1 MSITAAF
8 MVPHPPLIIP
18 QVGRGG
24 EAQIAE
30 TDRAYRRAAAEIAAL
45 APETVIISSPHAT
58 AYTDYFPISPGPGS
72 RGSFGRFGAPQVRL
86 TADYDSEFIA
96 ALGGLCREQGFPAG
110 TAGEREPEL
119 DHGTMVPLYFLRQAG
134 VEARIVR
141 LGLSGLSL
149 ADHYRLGTLIAAAA
163 EQLDRRAVYVASGD
177 LSHRLQPHGPY
188 GWDPAGPEYDRRLLD
203 ACGRAAFGELL
214 DFDEDFCQQA
224 AECGHRSF
232 VIMAGALDGRAV
244 RAEVFS
250 HQDVTGVGYG
260 VCSFYPGAPDAGRRF
275 LDIRLQQR
283 LAARE
288 EGGDPLVAL
297 ARLTIESYVGRGVM
311 PELPEGLPPELT
323 ARRAGAFVSLHEQ
336 GQLRGCIGTIAP
348 TADCLGREIMQNA
361 VSAAV
366 RDPRF
371 APVRRDELPWL
382 DISVDVLGEAE
393 DIDSPAE
400 LDVKRYGVIVSR
412 GGRRGLLL
420 PDLAGVDSVEQQIA
434 IARQKAGI
442 GPEEKVSLQRFEVV
456 RHV

>member
-58 AYTDYFPISPGPGS
+58 AYTDYFHISPGTGS
-72 RGSFGRFGAPQVRL
+72 RGSFGRFGAPQVHL

-96 ALGGLCREQGFPAG
+96 ALGGFCREQGFPAG

-260 VCSFYPGAPDAGRRF
+260 VCSFYPGAPDADRRF

-420 PDLAGVDSVEQQIA
+420 PYLAGVDSVEQQIA